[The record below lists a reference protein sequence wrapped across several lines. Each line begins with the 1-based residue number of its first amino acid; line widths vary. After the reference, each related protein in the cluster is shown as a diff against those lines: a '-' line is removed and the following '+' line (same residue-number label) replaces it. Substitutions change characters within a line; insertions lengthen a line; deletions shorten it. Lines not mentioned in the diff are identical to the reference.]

1 MIPKIQNIQNFL
13 KNRNICYSSTSRR
26 LPVYKISSQ

>member
-1 MIPKIQNIQNFL
+1 MKLTIQNFQNFQ
-13 KNRNICYSSTSRR
+13 KNITYDSTSSR